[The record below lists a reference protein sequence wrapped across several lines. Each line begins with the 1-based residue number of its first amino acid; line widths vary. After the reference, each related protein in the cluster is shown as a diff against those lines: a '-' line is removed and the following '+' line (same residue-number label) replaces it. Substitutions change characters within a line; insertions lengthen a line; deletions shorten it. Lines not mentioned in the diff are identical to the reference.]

1 MGEMWFVGNELGKKE
16 FKKHVDVLFEKHKQV
31 TFRWNTGKTRT
42 TKQQAAMQVYFR
54 EAAKILNEHGIYQET
69 TSRFQST
76 TLEVPWTEHSFKE
89 FWRSIQITMFNIKST
104 KDLQS
109 EQVSQ
114 VYDVINKGISER
126 VGLHIPFPH
135 KELVNET

>member
-1 MGEMWFVGNELGKKE
+1 
-16 FKKHVDVLFEKHKQV
+16 
-31 TFRWNTGKTRT
+31 
-42 TKQQAAMQVYFR
+42 MQVYFR
-54 EAAKILNEHGIYQET
+54 EAAKILNEHGIHQET

-109 EQVSQ
+109 KQVSQ
-114 VYDVINKGISER
+114 IYDVINKGISER

-135 KELVNET
+135 KELINET